1 MKKVIN
7 INFQGRVIPI
17 EETAYEILQQ
27 YIESL
32 RKYFAKEEGRDEI
45 INDIEG
51 RIAELFSDKLKQG
64 STCITDEN
72 VLAVIASMGRPEDF
86 EQAEEAPGA
95 TFQQQSSYQ
104 QTNASQQQYT
114 EGIPEPRRLYR
125 SEADKVLGGVCA
137 GLANYLKID
146 PAVVRII
153 FALITL
159 GGFGLGVLLYI
170 LMWIFLPSKNLVSA
184 SRKRLY
190 RNPDDKVLG
199 GVASGL
205 AAYFKIE
212 VWILRLIFALP
223 LILSIIVSLF
233 RNAWFDWEPG
243 PIFVTGGFGGTL
255 FITYIILWI
264 VLPEAVTASEKLEM
278 RGEKVDLESIKN
290 TVKGGLQNL
299 KSRTEQWAQE
309 VKQTAEHY
317 TKSAGPRAQAF
328 AAEAG
333 PVVRKTGTGIGHA
346 IGVLFKA
353 FFLFIAGMIA
363 FALLMALIGLLLGG
377 FAFFP
382 FKNFLL
388 DGLWQNFF
396 AWSMLIFFLGIP
408 IVAFLVWLIR
418 RIIGVKTKNHYLGY
432 IFGTLWVYGLVS
444 LIILVGMVSRNFR
457 SKASVKSD
465 FTISQPVNNKVY
477 LKVTA
482 ESVKY
487 YGDAWWGYENG
498 EWPFYSIT
506 EDSISMNTVRIQI
519 VKSADSAYHVYQVK
533 LSNGRNP
540 SVAQNLASQ
549 IRFDIQQR
557 DSMIFLPRGFT
568 INKDQKFRNQQ
579 VLLVV
584 EVPVGKKIE
593 IDRNV
598 SQYQWFDINFN
609 RRRTHVD
616 WYYNLDNTYWYD
628 EGVEYI
634 MLQDGL
640 RSTRRIQE
648 EKEQAIEE
656 DAEKKE
662 VKEVQKKSD
671 GYRYKGKDSTNQ
683 KATDAPDSTQ
693 QPKAISQAD
702 EEEKVEEP
710 YPSVMYML
718 MRIAK

>member
-86 EQAEEAPGA
+86 EKAEEAAGA
-95 TFQQQSSYQ
+95 AFQQQSTYQ
-104 QTNASQQQYT
+104 ATGGQQYT
-114 EGIPEPRRLYR
+114 EAIPEARRLYR
-125 SEADKVLGGVCA
+125 SETDKVLGGVCA

-146 PAVVRII
+146 PAVVRIM

-170 LMWIFLPSKNLVSA
+170 LMWIFLPAKNLVTA

-205 AAYFKIE
+205 AAYFRIE

-223 LILSIIVSLF
+223 LILSIIVSIF
-233 RNAWFDWEPG
+233 RNAWFDWDPG
-243 PIFVTGGFGGTL
+243 PVFVTGGFGGTL

-278 RGEKVDLESIKN
+278 RGERVDLESIKN

-299 KSRTEQWAQE
+299 KTRTEQWAKE
-309 VKQTAEHY
+309 VEQTANHY
-317 TKSAGPRAQAF
+317 AKSTTPRAQAF

-333 PVVRKTGTGIGHA
+333 PIVRKTGTGIGHA

-377 FAFFP
+377 FTFFP

-408 IVAFLVWLIR
+408 IIAFLVWLIR

-444 LIILVGMVSRNFR
+444 LIILVGMVGRNFR
-457 SKASVKSD
+457 SKASVKAD
-465 FTISQPVNNKVY
+465 VAITQPANDKLFVKVR
-477 LKVTA
+477 A
-482 ESVKY
+482 ENIKY
-487 YGDAWWGYENG
+487 YGEDWFGFDNSD
-498 EWPFYSIT
+498 WPFYSIT
-506 EDSISMNTVRIQI
+506 DDSISMNTVRVQI
-519 VKSADSAYHVYQVK
+519 VKSPDSSYHVYQVK
-533 LSNGRNP
+533 LSSGKTGP
-540 SVAQNLASQ
+540 IAQNLASQ
-549 IRFDIQQR
+549 IRFDVQQT
-557 DSMIFLPRGFT
+557 DSIILLPRGFT

-598 SQYQWFDINFN
+598 SQYEWFSINLN
-609 RRRTHVD
+609 RRGSHAD
-616 WYYNLDNTYWYD
+616 WYYNFDNAYWYE

-640 RSTRRIQE
+640 KSTRRIIEEREQAANEGLE
-648 EKEQAIEE
+648 EKEKI
-656 DAEKKE
+656 D
-662 VKEVQKKSD
+662 VQKKSD
-671 GYRYKGKDSTNQ
+671 GYRYKSKDSTNQ
-683 KATDAPDSTQ
+683 KGTGASDSTQ
-693 QPKAISQAD
+693 QPKAISKAD
-702 EEEKVEEP
+702 DAGEELEP
-710 YPSVMYML
+710 SMLYML
-718 MRIAK
+718 VRIAN